1 MPDDRLEHS
10 IFISF
15 AEEDLSFVEGLVR
28 PLRDRGFEPWYYL
41 TSMKAGD
48 QIHQR
53 LMQAIVAATEVI
65 VVVSRHSGQS
75 QYVTREISFAQQQGK
90 PIIPLVLNEPNDD
103 SPLKLLLADIHRIDA
118 QRGHDYMPQ
127 LQQALNIP
135 PRPLPYGSPIFK
147 AVQKK
152 RCKALYRALKKS
164 LTPPESAVGAGSERS
179 HVDRSVG
186 ASQ

>member
-118 QRGHDYMPQ
+118 QRGHDYMP
-127 LQQALNIP
+127 
-135 PRPLPYGSPIFK
+135 
-147 AVQKK
+147 
-152 RCKALYRALKKS
+152 
-164 LTPPESAVGAGSERS
+164 
-179 HVDRSVG
+179 
-186 ASQ
+186 